1 MLKSTKRAAQ
11 FASLLLVSAAMVCL
25 GVTGKAAAEDSQA
38 AVGVT
43 NSGQAD
49 LGHPCMPK
57 AGGRVIK
64 RTEQV
69 ADSGKS
75 FALGEGH
82 MPKAGGRV
90 IRRANQAT
98 DGSTQVA
105 DSGKSF
111 DLGEGYVP
119 KAGGRVIRRANP
131 SEATAQQA
139 SAEACAIEPRADTR
153 C

>member
-90 IRRANQAT
+90 IRRAN
-98 DGSTQVA
+98 
-105 DSGKSF
+105 
-111 DLGEGYVP
+111 
-119 KAGGRVIRRANP
+119 P

>member
-11 FASLLLVSAAMVCL
+11 FASMLLVSAAMVCL

-38 AVGVT
+38 AVGVK
-43 NSGQAD
+43 NSGQAN
-49 LGHPCMPK
+49 LGHPNMPE

-64 RTEQV
+64 R
-69 ADSGKS
+69 
-75 FALGEGH
+75 
-82 MPKAGGRV
+82 
-90 IRRANQAT
+90 AN
-98 DGSTQVA
+98 QVA

-119 KAGGRVIRRANP
+119 KAGGRVIRRANQAADGSTQVADSGKSFDLGEGYMP
-131 SEATAQQA
+131 KAGGRVIRRTAEATAQQA
-139 SAEACAIEPRADTR
+139 SVEACAIEPQAGTR